1 MPHEDPHAWPSP
13 SGRPGRPG
21 PTSSAQ
27 NPGVQSPGLQSPGA
41 QSPGLPPSD
50 AADDAREP
58 TAAPVAGSP
67 TASGSPTT
75 TPRPSP
81 RRGGT
86 WALVGGTAVVSALV
100 ASVATVG
107 ILTSSPEPSAAPQ
120 PSMSL
125 SQVSDPAPT
134 LESVPSWQE
143 VVDAVA
149 PSVVAISVDSR
160 FGGSQG
166 SGVIIDTE
174 GLVLTNNHV
183 VETGVRGA
191 IDVVLHDGR
200 VLAAEIVGLDATT
213 DLAVLRLVDP
223 PADLQ
228 AATLGD
234 SDAVRVGQPVMAV
247 GNPLGLAGTVTT
259 GVVSAVDRPTVTRGA
274 REPVVVNA
282 IQLDAAVNPGNSGG
296 PLFDAGGRVIGIN
309 SSIATLSGGAAG
321 SIGLG
326 FAIPVNLAK
335 HVAEQLVD
343 SGRAQHAFLGVTL
356 ADGTAEVD
364 GVVRQGAVVG
374 DVVPGSP
381 AQEAGLAGGDVII
394 AIDGRPVASGESLTG
409 YVRARAV
416 GQESVLTYV
425 RDGVEH
431 EVTVTLAARDEGRTV
446 RG

>member
-1 MPHEDPHAWPSP
+1 EDAMPDEDPHAWPSP

-27 NPGVQSPGLQSPGA
+27 NPGVQSPGA

-50 AADDAREP
+50 AADDAPEP
-58 TAAPVAGSP
+58 T
-67 TASGSPTT
+67 TASVPGSPTT

-86 WALVGGTAVVSALV
+86 RALVGGTAVVSALV

-174 GLVLTNNHV
+174 GLVLTNNPV

-213 DLAVLRLVDP
+213 DLAVLRL
-223 PADLQ
+223 
-228 AATLGD
+228 
-234 SDAVRVGQPVMAV
+234 
-247 GNPLGLAGTVTT
+247 
-259 GVVSAVDRPTVTRGA
+259 
-274 REPVVVNA
+274 
-282 IQLDAAVNPGNSGG
+282 
-296 PLFDAGGRVIGIN
+296 
-309 SSIATLSGGAAG
+309 
-321 SIGLG
+321 
-326 FAIPVNLAK
+326 
-335 HVAEQLVD
+335 
-343 SGRAQHAFLGVTL
+343 
-356 ADGTAEVD
+356 
-364 GVVRQGAVVG
+364 
-374 DVVPGSP
+374 
-381 AQEAGLAGGDVII
+381 
-394 AIDGRPVASGESLTG
+394 
-409 YVRARAV
+409 
-416 GQESVLTYV
+416 
-425 RDGVEH
+425 
-431 EVTVTLAARDEGRTV
+431 
-446 RG
+446 